1 MAEHPSHIELTIDLE
16 YEEDQ
21 SLHRL
26 ISSLPLET
34 VVMHTLS
41 QAEIEQPVLVE
52 LLLTNDET
60 IRSLNKQYRN
70 QDKPTDV
77 LSFPL
82 LENPIVDA
90 PAEQLW
96 NASNLYQVKEMY
108 TRQPFVAPPDLMVH
122 LGDIV
127 ISWPT
132 VQRQAHQSGHSPVY
146 ELLYL
151 LSHGVLHL
159 IGYDDQTEAGY
170 QAMTGIQKAVME
182 KTMQNVLIR
191 GQAPRHSMPGLV
203 KGSAL
208 PTERQRG

>member
-1 MAEHPSHIELTIDLE
+1 MTEPHVVVDCSIDLQDGDSLAPLSRIFAAQLL
-16 YEEDQ
+16 EEVAA
-21 SLHRL
+21 RT
-26 ISSLPLET
+26 LEAAG
-34 VVMHTLS
+34 VV
-41 QAEIEQPVLVE
+41 QPVSLSLVI
-52 LLLTNDET
+52 TGDDE
-60 IRSLNKQYRN
+60 IQALNRQFRQ

-82 LENPIVDA
+82 LEEPMVAA

-96 NASNLYQVKEMY
+96 SADEEGVEGESDRR
-108 TRQPFVAPPDLMVH
+108 TPHPHFVTPDELEIN

-132 VQRQAHQSGHSPVY
+132 VVQQAARAGHDAIY

-170 QAMTGIQKAVME
+170 ATMVHIQEAVLQTIAWSE
-182 KTMQNVLIR
+182 Q
-191 GQAPRHSMPGLV
+191 
-203 KGSAL
+203 SA
-208 PTERQRG
+208 